1 MVPACSPNYT
11 DLLSSKLS
19 TCVDSLNSW
28 LLSNKLVLNS
38 RKTLLMWFGTKQR
51 LHTLP
56 MNSIRILGHLVE
68 PSSSAQYLGV
78 VFDSVHSFSAHVTK
92 TVSLCFSVLR
102 QIKSIRKSLT
112 PTLSAS
118 LVTSLV
124 FSRIDYCAPLL
135 CGLSSRD
142 DSRLQSIINASA
154 RLVLKQSSRAH
165 ILPPLKSLQWLPAS
179 ARIDLRLAPLTF
191 KCLNHR
197 APEYFSETCLLYTSP
212 SPRDLSTSRMPS
224 SA

>member
-1 MVPACSPNYT
+1 M
-11 DLLSSKLS
+11 
-19 TCVDSLNSW
+19 
-28 LLSNKLVLNS
+28 
-38 RKTLLMWFGTKQR
+38 
-51 LHTLP
+51 
-56 MNSIRILGHLVE
+56 
-68 PSSSAQYLGV
+68 
-78 VFDSVHSFSAHVTK
+78 
-92 TVSLCFSVLR
+92 LR

-165 ILPPLKSLQWLPAS
+165 ILPLLKSLQWLPAS

-197 APEYFSETCLLYTSP
+197 APEYFSETLTPVSTLPGRSNLRSASSFSLAPPRVRLSSVSKKFFPTAAARVWNRFP
-212 SPRDLSTSRMPS
+212 SQVSAITDLTVFKN
-224 SA
+224 AAKQFFIDDCFT